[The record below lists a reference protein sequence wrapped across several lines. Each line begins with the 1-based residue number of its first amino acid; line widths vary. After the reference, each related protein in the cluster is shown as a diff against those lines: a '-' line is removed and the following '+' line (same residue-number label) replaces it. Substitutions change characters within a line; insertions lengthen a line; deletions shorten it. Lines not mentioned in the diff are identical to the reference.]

1 MQKLVK
7 TLLVSTMF
15 FTIALPASADLKNSA
30 IAMKSGNWKVLRSLD
45 SMTDKVQCTGIY
57 KENYSIQLAQDEL
70 YISVSGGIQGV
81 TLRFDEQAPLSMR
94 LATKM
99 EKDIRAVIISGTEFT
114 QLTQS
119 KRLRL
124 QVPTLVSGLHND
136 DLDLSGLNEALQSI
150 STNCPVVPPPEK
162 VIEKVEQKVS
172 LPQPT
177 CSEILITKMKKQGLK
192 EKQIRAICD

>member
-1 MQKLVK
+1 MQKILK
-7 TLLVSTMF
+7 STLTSILF
-15 FTIALPASADLKNSA
+15 FIATAPANADLKNSA

-45 SMTDKVQCTGIY
+45 AMTDKVQCTGIY

-70 YISVSGGIQGV
+70 YVSVSGGIQGV
-81 TLRFDEQAPLSMR
+81 TLRFDEQSPLSMR

-99 EKDIRAVIISGTEFT
+99 EKEIRSVIISGTEFT

-124 QVPTLVSGLHND
+124 QVSTLVSGLHND
-136 DLDLSGLNEALQSI
+136 DLDLTGLNEALQSI

-162 VIEKVEQKVS
+162 AIEKVEQKAS
-172 LPQPT
+172 SPQLT
-177 CSEILITKMKKQGLK
+177 CSEMLITKMKKQGLK